1 MNERRATLISA
12 LLSALLPMVAESPLP
27 QVKRLTLSGVP
38 K

>member
-1 MNERRATLISA
+1 MNERRVILKSA
-12 LLSALLPMVAESPLP
+12 LVSTLLPMVAESLLP